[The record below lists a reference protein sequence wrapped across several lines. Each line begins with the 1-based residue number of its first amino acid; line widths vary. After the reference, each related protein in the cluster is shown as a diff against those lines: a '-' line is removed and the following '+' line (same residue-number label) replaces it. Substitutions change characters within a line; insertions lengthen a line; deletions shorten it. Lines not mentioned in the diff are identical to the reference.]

1 MMRWTMKS
9 AAGILIAAGLMVGCG
24 SDSPT
29 EPDAAGGSL
38 SLSLN
43 GVESLGSGFAFEGWV
58 VVDGSPISTG
68 VFTVDASGSP
78 SRASFDVDPGQ
89 LARASKFILTIEP
102 SPDADPAP
110 SATKYLAGDFSG
122 GSANLSSADPAALGD
137 DFQNAA
143 GRFILETPSSAGDP
157 TDFASGI
164 WWLDPAG
171 GPGPGL
177 TLPMLPG
184 GWAYEGWVVG
194 PSGPVTTGRFTSPV
208 GSDSDG
214 AGPAAGPDGTPPFP
228 GQDFVD
234 PRSVLTGYAAV
245 ISIEP
250 EPDDAAGPFTLKP
263 LVDDNIED
271 LGAGGLQSMANMA
284 GGFPTGVATR

>member
-1 MMRWTMKS
+1 MRRTMRK
-9 AAGILIAAGLMVGCG
+9 AVGILFTVGLMTGCG
-24 SDSPT
+24 GDSPT
-29 EPDAAGGSL
+29 GPDAAGGSL

-43 GVESLGSGFAFEGWV
+43 GLESLGSGFAFEGWV

-78 SRASFDVDPGQ
+78 SRASFDVDSGE
-89 LARASKFILTIEP
+89 LARATRFILTIEP
-102 SPDADPAP
+102 SPDPDPAP
-110 SATKYLAGDFSG
+110 SATKYLAGDFN
-122 GSANLSSADPAALGD
+122 GSSASLSSAHPAALGD
-137 DFQNAA
+137 DFQTAA
-143 GRFILETPSSAGDP
+143 GRFILETPSSASDP
-157 TDFASGI
+157 TDYASGI
-164 WWLDPAG
+164 WWLDPSG

-177 TLPMLPG
+177 TLPMLPE
-184 GWAYEGWVVG
+184 GWVYEGWVVG
-194 PSGPVTTGRFTSPV
+194 PGGPVTTGRFASPV

-250 EPDDAAGPFTLKP
+250 EPDDSAGPFTLKP
-263 LVDDNIED
+263 LVDDDIED
-271 LGAGGLQSMANMA
+271 LGAGGIQSMANVA
-284 GGFPTGVATR
+284 GDFPTGVATR